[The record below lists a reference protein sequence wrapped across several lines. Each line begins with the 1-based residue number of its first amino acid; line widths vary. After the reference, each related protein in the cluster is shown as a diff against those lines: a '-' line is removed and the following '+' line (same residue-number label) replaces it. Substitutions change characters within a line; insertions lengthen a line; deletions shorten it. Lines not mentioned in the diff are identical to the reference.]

1 MKPVKQN
8 RKIKKPLV
16 LTVGVKYVPAV
27 SLAGETAQLMPREN
41 R

>member
-16 LTVGVKYVPAV
+16 LTAWVKYVPAV
-27 SLAGETAQLMPREN
+27 SLAGEIVLLMPKGE
-41 R
+41 